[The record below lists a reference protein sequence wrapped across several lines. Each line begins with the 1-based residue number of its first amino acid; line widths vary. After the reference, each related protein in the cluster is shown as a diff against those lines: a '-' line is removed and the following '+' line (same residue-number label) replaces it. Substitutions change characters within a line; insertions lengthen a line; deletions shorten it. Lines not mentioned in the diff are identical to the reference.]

1 MDKKTFK
8 KYCFVGVF
16 ILLIIIFCISITP
29 VSLQNDT
36 FYNIK
41 IGELIS
47 QNGIDMQDHFSWHQD
62 LSYTY
67 PHWLYDLITYFVY
80 NLFNFEGI
88 YITTCILS
96 CILGISLY
104 LISSKLSKNY
114 IVPFFTTIGALYLLR
129 GYITARA
136 QLLTFILFIVAI
148 YCIEKFLETK
158 HLRYGIV
165 LVFLSLLIANLHCA
179 VWLFLFVLF
188 LPYIAEYL
196 IAIILDFFI
205 YRKFSLFVLKQ
216 RINFLTKS
224 QKDLEKLSKLQSKLD
239 DFKDKNIKI
248 RIRRDKDLENPYKI
262 RLNKNK
268 ATLWLIVIMIVCV
281 LMGFLTPIGTTP
293 FTYLPKTMQG
303 NTTENINEH
312 LPMTLSNQTEV
323 IVTLILFLA
332 LLIFSK
338 VKIKL
343 SDLIMLGGLTYL
355 MLISRRQ
362 LSMFAII
369 CSVILAKL
377 VVEFIDINF
386 KGGIK
391 NFNNFFTDAKTILL
405 IVALSS
411 CLSYS
416 EAKGKFDEKIINEK
430 DYPVEACDYILENID
445 LENSKFYNEY
455 NYGSY
460 MLFRGIPVFIDS
472 RADLYAPE
480 FSHLSDDIFM
490 DFMDC
495 SNIGKYY
502 GDIFDKYGIT
512 HLILY
517 KNAKI
522 NMLIE
527 KADKEKYKQLYSDDN
542 FVIYEIVN
550 SESAKK

>member
-1 MDKKTFK
+1 MDKKTLK
-8 KYCFVGVF
+8 KYCFIGVF

-88 YITTCILS
+88 YIATCILS

-165 LVFLSLLIANLHCA
+165 LVLISLLIANLHCA

-196 IAIILDFFI
+196 IAVILDFFI

-224 QKDLEKLSKLQSKLD
+224 QKDSEKLSKLQSKLD
-239 DFKDKNIKI
+239 DLKDKNIKI

-268 ATLWLIVIMIVCV
+268 ATLWLIVTMIVCV

-293 FTYLPKTMQG
+293 FTYLSKTIQG

-377 VVEFIDINF
+377 IVEFIDINF

-416 EAKGKFDEKIINEK
+416 EAKDKFDEKIINDK

-490 DFMDC
+490 DFIEC

-527 KADKEKYKQLYSDDN
+527 KADKEKYKKLYFDDN
-542 FVIYEIVN
+542 FVIYERM
-550 SESAKK
+550 K

>member
-1 MDKKTFK
+1 MDKKTLK

-67 PHWLYDLITYFVY
+67 PHWLYDLITYFIY
-80 NLFNFEGI
+80 NLFNFKGI
-88 YITTCILS
+88 YIATCILS

-104 LISSKLSKNY
+104 FISSKLSKNY

-136 QLLTFILFIVAI
+136 QLLTFILFIIAI

-165 LVFLSLLIANLHCA
+165 LVLLSLLIANLHCA

-196 IAIILDFFI
+196 IAVILDFFI
-205 YRKFSLFVLKQ
+205 YRKFSLFVLKP
-216 RINFLTKS
+216 
-224 QKDLEKLSKLQSKLD
+224 EKLSRLQSKLD
-239 DFKDKNIKI
+239 ELKDKNIKI

-268 ATLWLIVIMIVCV
+268 ATLWLVVIMIVCI
-281 LMGFLTPIGTTP
+281 LMGFITPIGTTP
-293 FTYLPKTMQG
+293 FTYLSKTMQG

-391 NFNNFFTDAKTILL
+391 NFNKFFTDAKTILL
-405 IVALSS
+405 IVALSF

-416 EAKGKFDEKIINEK
+416 EAKGKFDEQIINEK
-430 DYPVEACDYILENID
+430 DYPVEACDYILENIN
-445 LENSKFYNEY
+445 LKNCKFYNEY

-480 FSHLSDDIFM
+480 FSHLSNDIFM
-490 DFMDC
+490 DFIDC

-527 KADKEKYKQLYSDDN
+527 KADQEKYKKLYFDDN
-542 FVIYEIVN
+542 FVIYERI
-550 SESAKK
+550 K

>member
-80 NLFNFEGI
+80 NFFNFEGI
-88 YITTCILS
+88 YIATCILS

-268 ATLWLIVIMIVCV
+268 ATLWLIVIMILCV

-490 DFMDC
+490 DFIDC

-527 KADKEKYKQLYSDDN
+527 KADKEKYKKLYFDDN
-542 FVIYEIVN
+542 FVIYERM
-550 SESAKK
+550 K